1 MLHQCQP
8 FFYKIIGTKFHFH
21 GLGALALI
29 LGASSQTRLRG
40 IERSFFGA
48 PAETALNNPL
58 EGTQPVKIYCA

>member
-1 MLHQCQP
+1 MSTFFLH
-8 FFYKIIGTKFHFH
+8 FLFAKSFTTFIH

-29 LGASSQTRLRG
+29 LGASPQTRLRG
-40 IERSFFGA
+40 IERGFFGA